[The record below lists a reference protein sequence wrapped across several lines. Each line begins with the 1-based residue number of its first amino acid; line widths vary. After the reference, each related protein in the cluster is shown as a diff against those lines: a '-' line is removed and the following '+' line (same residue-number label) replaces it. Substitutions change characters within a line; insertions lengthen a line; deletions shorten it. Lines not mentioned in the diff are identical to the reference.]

1 MVLDLPRLH
10 ADALAETG
18 RLVAGVGDD
27 QWHLPTPCEDWD
39 VRELV
44 NHMVSGNLWVAPLI
58 TGSTI
63 EDMGARLDGD
73 VLGDDPIDAYRRSAA
88 EAGAAFSTKG
98 AMDAPANVSYG
109 PVPGRV
115 YAGHRFIDVLVHG
128 WDLAVGAGLDTRLR
142 PDLVDA
148 CLEVVLPEAEGLAAT
163 GAFGEDHEV
172 PVGASPQTTLLA
184 LLGRHS

>member
-1 MVLDLPRLH
+1 MALDLPGLH

-18 RLVAGVGDD
+18 RLLAGVGDD

-39 VRELV
+39 VRVLV
-44 NHMVSGNLWVAPLI
+44 NHIVSGNLWVAPLM

-63 EDMGARLDGD
+63 EEVGERLDGD
-73 VLGDDPIDAYRRSAA
+73 VLGGDPVDAYRRSAS
-88 EAGAAFSTKG
+88 EADAAFRADG

-148 CLEVVLPEAEGLAAT
+148 CLEVVLPQAESLAAS
-163 GAFGEDHEV
+163 GAFGEDHEI
-172 PVGASPQTTLLA
+172 PEGASPQTRLLA
-184 LLGRHS
+184 LLGRQG

>member
-1 MVLDLPRLH
+1 MALDLPGLH
-10 ADALAETG
+10 ADALTETA
-18 RLVAGVGDD
+18 RLVAAVGDD

-44 NHMVSGNLWVAPLI
+44 NHVVSGNLWVEPLM

-63 EDMGARLDGD
+63 EDVGRRLDGD
-73 VLGDDPIDAYRRSAA
+73 VLGDDPVGAYEHSAA
-88 EAGAAFSTKG
+88 RAGAAFCAEG

-128 WDLAVGAGLDTRLR
+128 WDLAVGASLDTRLR
-142 PDLVDA
+142 PDLVGA
-148 CLEVVLPEAEGLAAT
+148 CLEVVLPQADRLAAS

-172 PVGASPQTTLLA
+172 PVDASPQTRLLA
-184 LLGRHS
+184 LLGRHG

>member
-1 MVLDLPRLH
+1 MALDLPRLH
-10 ADALAETG
+10 ADALGETG
-18 RLVAGVGDD
+18 RLVAVVGDD

-44 NHMVSGNLWVAPLI
+44 NHLVSGNLWVAPLI

-63 EDMGARLDGD
+63 DEVGERLDGD
-73 VLGDDPIDAYRRSAA
+73 VLGDDPIDAYHRSAA
-88 EAGAAFSTKG
+88 EADSAFSAEG

-128 WDLAVGAGLDTRLR
+128 WDLAVGAGLDTTLR
-142 PDLVDA
+142 PDLVEA
-148 CLEVVLPEAEGLAAT
+148 CLEVVLPEADLLAAS
-163 GAFGEDHEV
+163 GAFGADHEV
-172 PVGASPQTTLLA
+172 PEGASPQARLLA
-184 LLGRHS
+184 LLGRHR